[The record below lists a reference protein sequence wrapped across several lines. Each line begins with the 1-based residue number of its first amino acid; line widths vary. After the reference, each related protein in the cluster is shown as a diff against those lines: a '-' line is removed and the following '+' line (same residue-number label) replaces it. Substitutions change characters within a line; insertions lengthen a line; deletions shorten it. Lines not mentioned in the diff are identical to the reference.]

1 MAGSHSV
8 LFICTA
14 NRIRSVAAEA
24 LFKALLAEVGEL
36 SADWKVG
43 SAGTWTE
50 DGLPPMDDLLLAL
63 RSGGLDVSTHR
74 SQEIN
79 AHILRQYR
87 LVLTMEAGQKEALQ
101 VVFPERQKD
110 ICLLSEM
117 IARSYPIA
125 DPVGGPPLAFER
137 AVKEIDL
144 ILRQG
149 FQMIWAKSLEE
160 GEQA

>member
-1 MAGSHSV
+1 MAGQHSV

-24 LFKALLAEVGEL
+24 LFTALLEEVGEVP
-36 SADWKVG
+36 ANWKVG

-50 DGLPPMDDLLLAL
+50 DGLPPMDDLQQVL
-63 RSGGLDVSTHR
+63 RSRGLDVSAHR

-79 AHILRQYR
+79 ADILRQYR

-110 ICLLSEM
+110 IYLLSEM
-117 IARSYPIA
+117 IARSYSIA
-125 DPVGGPPLAFER
+125 DPVGEPPLAFER
-137 AVKEIDL
+137 AVKEIEL